1 MIIEMK
7 TFAVVLLVF
16 IFCHGM
22 AQNISIEGTSH
33 AKEGDLVRVLLYADQ
48 FSMLE
53 KTIAQTRCNEQGNF
67 VLTAP
72 LTLTTFGFL
81 ALNLDKGELYLRP
94 GASYQVSI
102 PAQQPEIQGSIFDQV
117 PLQFNMEVTNDDNLQ
132 TDIGLFNQLYNQF
145 IYENAQVIYKS
156 RNKQVLDDFKSE
168 MTLRFKDRKSE
179 YLRDYIHY
187 AFVSLEWLSKRLSNN
202 EILEMEL
209 VSNPV
214 LYNNIQ
220 YTDFFKTY
228 FDNYLDAFSN
238 RHYNEL
244 TRALNQPGD
253 YLTLKQMLQRD
264 SLLKTNDRVVE
275 LAMMLLMSK
284 SYSLPEIKKTEV
296 INKLKLLSGVS
307 KFPENKEIAT
317 HFIEKLTDLTY
328 GYPAPSFAVKNEYGI
343 VVELNH
349 YAGKFV
355 LLNFIS
361 DRCQICFN
369 ELEKIQKISLSFQ
382 GKVDLLTLVVS
393 DEWDNAMKYKHD
405 KQFQWEF
412 LKVTRQMLLP
422 EQYHVRTFP
431 TYILINPDGTIAN
444 ATMPMPDE
452 NMEPYITRY
461 VKRFQSKP

>member
-1 MIIEMK
+1 
-7 TFAVVLLVF
+7 
-16 IFCHGM
+16 
-22 AQNISIEGTSH
+22 
-33 AKEGDLVRVLLYADQ
+33 
-48 FSMLE
+48 
-53 KTIAQTRCNEQGNF
+53 
-67 VLTAP
+67 
-72 LTLTTFGFL
+72 
-81 ALNLDKGELYLRP
+81 
-94 GASYQVSI
+94 
-102 PAQQPEIQGSIFDQV
+102 
-117 PLQFNMEVTNDDNLQ
+117 
-132 TDIGLFNQLYNQF
+132 
-145 IYENAQVIYKS
+145 
-156 RNKQVLDDFKSE
+156 
-168 MTLRFKDRKSE
+168 
-179 YLRDYIHY
+179 
-187 AFVSLEWLSKRLSNN
+187 
-202 EILEMEL
+202 
-209 VSNPV
+209 
-214 LYNNIQ
+214 
-220 YTDFFKTY
+220 
-228 FDNYLDAFSN
+228 
-238 RHYNEL
+238 
-244 TRALNQPGD
+244 
-253 YLTLKQMLQRD
+253 
-264 SLLKTNDRVVE
+264 VVE